1 MFIAKAPAP
10 ENQAPSGAA
19 CRIGD
24 QTNGSMPLL
33 TILRK
38 SLLVPVPINM
48 PLLRSLG
55 DRAARVAINMPLLR
69 SWWGSGGTVA
79 INMPL
84 VTELSGAARRP

>member
-1 MFIAKAPAP
+1 MFIAETHPP
-10 ENQAPSGAA
+10 RTRLRQERHVRLGS
-19 CRIGD
+19 RR
-24 QTNGSMPLL
+24 GSMPLL
-33 TILRK
+33 TELGADRCWFGI
-38 SLLVPVPINM
+38 PINM